1 MNAEDTAKKMGD
13 EFVSV
18 EPILLAIVQ
27 GNSTAARILKDA
39 GANAKDMLAAIQA
52 LRQGQN
58 VKSQSADDNYQSLEK
73 YAKNLVEQ
81 NNLFV
86 FLCGRKKRIT
96 FAQIIQQCA
105 INL

>member
-1 MNAEDTAKKMGD
+1 MGD

-58 VKSQSADDNYQSLEK
+58 VNHKALMITIRAWRNMRK
-73 YAKNLVEQ
+73 P
-81 NNLFV
+81 
-86 FLCGRKKRIT
+86 CRTGKKRQAGPSYRT
-96 FAQIIQQCA
+96 
-105 INL
+105 